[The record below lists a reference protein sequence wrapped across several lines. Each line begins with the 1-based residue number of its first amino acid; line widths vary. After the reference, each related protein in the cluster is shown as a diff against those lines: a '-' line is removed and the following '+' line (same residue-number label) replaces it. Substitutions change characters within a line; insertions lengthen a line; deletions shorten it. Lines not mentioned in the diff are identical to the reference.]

1 MRSHKP
7 EPKHDKERN
16 VTHDDEE
23 LIQKASALGAEGAK
37 LIKPDQVTV
46 SEWVRFKC
54 QYGCPFFGK
63 KLTCPPF
70 TPSVD
75 QVEKMLSEYHKI
87 LLLKFEQPST
97 KEKDGD
103 DFIKEFNKRQKTV
116 NDITLKIER
125 ELLMLKG
132 YYKVFALEPG
142 TCNRCDECVLQEG
155 KCRFPTEARPSP
167 ESLAIDIF
175 QTVKNAGWSM
185 EVKTNLNQ
193 NWTNYALILIE

>member
-1 MRSHKP
+1 MRSQKP
-7 EPKHDKERN
+7 ETKDSTERN
-16 VTHDDEE
+16 VTHRDEE
-23 LIQKASALGAEGAK
+23 LIQKALALGAEGAK
-37 LIKPDQVTV
+37 LIEPDQVTV
-46 SEWVRFKC
+46 REWVRFKC

-70 TPSVD
+70 TPSID
-75 QVEKMLSEYHKI
+75 QIRKMLSEYHKVLI
-87 LLLKFEQPST
+87 LRFEQPSV

-125 ELLMLKG
+125 ELMLMG

-142 TCNRCDECVLQEG
+142 TCNRCNECVAQQG

-167 ESLAIDIF
+167 ESLAIDMF
-175 QTVKNAGWSM
+175 QTVKNAGWRM
-185 EVKTNLNQ
+185 EVKTDLNQ
-193 NWTNYALILIE
+193 NWTNYAVILIE